1 MYIVNNYES
10 AIFLYGP
17 IKAYQHCGQLPW
29 EGQIFKGQNLKG
41 FFPLNQG
48 PMVYTEKDHFN
59 YFHTVG
65 LACD

>member
-1 MYIVNNYES
+1 MKVQFSSMDLSKQISIVVNCLEKVR
-10 AIFLYGP
+10 F
-17 IKAYQHCGQLPW
+17 
-29 EGQIFKGQNLKG
+29 LKG